1 MPRGADGRLL
11 GAGPEDLTSPVLEAA
26 RLLAP
31 ATSVGKEVWNH
42 KRVGGHLG
50 DYSVWDY
57 CTPPLQ
63 V

>member
-31 ATSVGKEVWNH
+31 ATSVGKEVWNQM
-42 KRVGGHLG
+42 RVGGHLG
-50 DYSVWDY
+50 D
-57 CTPPLQ
+57 
-63 V
+63 